1 MKSIP
6 LERAKDHPADK
17 RELLQKFQEILFSM
31 NVGFAITYGLFAY
44 DGSSRIAT
52 NAPDVIQRILE
63 TFSRFRRHVAPF
75 TVHLRTKSDL
85 LRDAIVYEAFF
96 VALVL
101 SVALLLY
108 FLVRLCVRSIR
119 ATVFFAA
126 ASGLAALIAVPC
138 CWLYIVHATWGFRDS
153 FLSFEG
159 YGSTCLSE
167 LVIAAGLVYF
177 FRDRALWY
185 GTVAFTLHYAV
196 WIVVIGE
203 RDHGNFIAPVLAS
216 LPLSIVFPLSGF
228 VWLRYV
234 RMLRNEVISQGGVA
248 QDVRA

>member
-1 MKSIP
+1 MSKYLKSIP
-6 LERAKDHPADK
+6 PQGHRADK
-17 RELLQKFQEILFSM
+17 RERLQRFQEILFSM
-31 NVGFAITYGLFAY
+31 NIGFAITYGLFAY
-44 DGSSRIAT
+44 DGSSRIAA
-52 NAPDVIQRILE
+52 NAPDVIRGILE
-63 TFSRFRRHVAPF
+63 TFSRFRRHLAPF

-85 LRDAIVYEAFF
+85 LRDTILYEAVF

-101 SVALLLY
+101 SVTVLLY
-108 FLVRLCVRSIR
+108 FLVRLCVRSNR

-126 ASGLAALIAVPC
+126 TSGLAALIAVPC

-153 FLSFEG
+153 LSFAG
-159 YGSTCLSE
+159 YGTTCFLE
-167 LVIAAGLVYF
+167 LVIAGGLIYF

-185 GTVAFTLHYAV
+185 GTVVFTLHYAV

-203 RDHGNFIAPVLAS
+203 RDYGTFIAPVLAS

-234 RMLRNEVISQGGVA
+234 RMLRNEGISQAGVA
-248 QDVRA
+248 DVNA